1 MMYYTVT
8 ISTIPPVRKTAVSV
22 RKTSTLRWQYAST
35 LSKTQVDF
43 TKTVIKLR
51 NI

>member
-35 LSKTQVDF
+35 LSKTQVDL
-43 TKTVIKLR
+43 TK
-51 NI
+51 N